1 MATHKSAIKRHRQNL
16 KRRVRNITIKSAI
29 KTAIKQVKDNIASGN
44 AEKAKASLAKKVKST
59 TLSSTIP
66 ADCLPDFKAISAPR
80 SILKTDRSSSVLKL
94 LPCLRYPST

>member
-44 AEKAKASLAKKVKST
+44 AEKAKVSLANTVKV
-59 TLSSTIP
+59 L
-66 ADCLPDFKAISAPR
+66 DKAVSKGALHRNNASRKVSRLIVAVNSISA
-80 SILKTDRSSSVLKL
+80 K
-94 LPCLRYPST
+94 